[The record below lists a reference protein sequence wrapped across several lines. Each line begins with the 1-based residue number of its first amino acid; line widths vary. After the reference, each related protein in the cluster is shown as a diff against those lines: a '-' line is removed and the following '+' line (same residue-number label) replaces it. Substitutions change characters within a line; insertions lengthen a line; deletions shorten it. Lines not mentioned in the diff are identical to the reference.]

1 MRSKGELSL
10 PREGK
15 FSPPARQPMPERFK
29 NHINKFAPISDA
41 EFAAIREYVEIR
53 TFRKKEN
60 LLTEGQI
67 CRSHFFVL
75 QGLLRQFFIN
85 EKGQEQTTEFAI
97 ENWWITDQLAFE
109 SQTASGFSIQAVE
122 KSEVLIIHRDA
133 QEALFQAHPIMERY
147 FRFIYQRAFAA
158 AQRRVQY
165 IFPSRKKN
173 STLVCWTNTRTSFSG
188 YRNTSLRHF

>member
-1 MRSKGELSL
+1 
-10 PREGK
+10 
-15 FSPPARQPMPERFK
+15 MPERFK

-133 QEALFQAHPIMERY
+133 QEALFREHPIMERY

-165 IFPSRKKN
+165 IFSLSKEEFYFSLLDKYPDFVQRVPQYLIASFLGFTPEYLSEIRRKRI
-173 STLVCWTNTRTSFSG
+173 S
-188 YRNTSLRHF
+188 